1 MSVGQNDSCMWD
13 PSPASSPSSETNGQS
28 FGSGILSSRSGVLAL
43 LLLLPQVTH
52 EITMHK
58 EIWWWVE
65 AGDGDGDAWRE
76 PGRGQESN
84 AMAAPEDC

>member
-1 MSVGQNDSCMWD
+1 
-13 PSPASSPSSETNGQS
+13 
-28 FGSGILSSRSGVLAL
+28 L